1 MQYRINARSV
11 LLVAATNA
19 WWILI
24 VAQAVGVW
32 RALEVITATV
42 PATVE
47 EAEAMSVPVGN
58 VVGGLWLRLV
68 ISRWRM

>member
-24 VAQAVGVW
+24 VVQAVGVW

-42 PATVE
+42 PATAE
-47 EAEAMSVPVGN
+47 EAEAMSPPVGN
-58 VVGGLWLRLV
+58 AAMAPWLRPAC
-68 ISRWRM
+68 